1 MQAANTH
8 HTTPSSSS
16 RHKPVIVIVD
26 DNTEILEFL
35 EDDLQEQ
42 YTVRTATSVKKA
54 LPFFDAEMVSL
65 VISDILMPETDGL
78 EFCKMIKTNIELSH
92 IPVIL
97 LTAKDGIPAQ
107 IEGLEQGADAYIEKP
122 FSPEHLQVQI
132 ANLIS
137 NRSRLRSYFSSFP
150 LPTIHSIA
158 NSTADDEFLSKIH
171 QVIMQHLDDP
181 NLDVDMLSSKLYI
194 SKPTLYRKIKS
205 IADMT
210 PGELITVTR
219 LKKSA
224 EYLIEQKYSI
234 MEVSVMVGFNS
245 ASHFGR
251 CFQKQFGISPSRYLS
266 QQTDQSQ
273 Q

>member
-1 MQAANTH
+1 MQAGTN
-8 HTTPSSSS
+8 
-16 RHKPVIVIVD
+16 KPTILIVD

-35 EDDLQEQ
+35 LDDLEEQ
-42 YTVRTATSVKKA
+42 YHVLTASSVKKA
-54 LPFFDAEMVSL
+54 LPYFEQDMVAL

-78 EFCKMIKTNIELSH
+78 TFCNMIKSNLELSH

-97 LTAKDGIPAQ
+97 LTAKNGIPAQ

-122 FSPEHLQVQI
+122 FSPAYLQVQI
-132 ANLIS
+132 ANLLS

-150 LPTIHSIA
+150 LATIHSMA
-158 NSTADDEFLSKIH
+158 HSSADEQFLNKLH
-171 QVIMQHLDDP
+171 QVIIQYLDDP
-181 NLDVDMLSSKLYI
+181 NLDIDLLSAKLFI

-224 EYLIEQKYSI
+224 EYLSEQKYSI
-234 MEVSVMVGFNS
+234 TEISVMVGFNS
-245 ASHFGR
+245 ATHFGR
-251 CFQKQFGISPSRYLS
+251 CFQKQFGMSPSKFLLHK
-266 QQTDQSQ
+266 TGE
-273 Q
+273 

>member
-1 MQAANTH
+1 MQAGTN
-8 HTTPSSSS
+8 
-16 RHKPVIVIVD
+16 KPTVLIVD

-35 EDDLQEQ
+35 LDDLEEQ
-42 YTVRTATSVKKA
+42 YHVLTASSVKKA
-54 LPFFDAEMVSL
+54 LPYFEQEMVAL

-78 EFCKMIKTNIELSH
+78 TFCNMIKSNLELSH

-97 LTAKDGIPAQ
+97 LTAKNGIPAQ

-122 FSPEHLQVQI
+122 FSPAYLQVQI
-132 ANLIS
+132 ANLLS

-150 LPTIHSIA
+150 LATIHSMA
-158 NSTADDEFLSKIH
+158 HSSADEQFLNKLH
-171 QVIMQHLDDP
+171 QVIIQYLDDP
-181 NLDVDMLSSKLYI
+181 NLDIDLLSAKLFI

-224 EYLIEQKYSI
+224 EYLSEQKYSI
-234 MEVSVMVGFNS
+234 TEISVMVGFNS
-245 ASHFGR
+245 ATHFGR
-251 CFQKQFGISPSRYLS
+251 CFQKQFGMSPSKFLLHK
-266 QQTDQSQ
+266 TGE
-273 Q
+273 

>member
-1 MQAANTH
+1 MQATATH
-8 HTTPSSSS
+8 KHT
-16 RHKPVIVIVD
+16 ILIVD

-35 EDDLQEQ
+35 QDDLEEQ
-42 YTVRTATSVKKA
+42 YTILAATSVKKA
-54 LPFFDAEMVSL
+54 LPYFEQEMITL

-78 EFCKMIKTNIELSH
+78 EFCRMIKSNIELSH

-97 LTAKDGIPAQ
+97 LTAKNGVPAK

-132 ANLIS
+132 ANLLS
-137 NRSRLRSYFSSFP
+137 NRHRLRSYFSSFP
-150 LPTIHSIA
+150 LSTIHSMA
-158 NSTADDEFLSKIH
+158 HSSADEQFLNKLH
-171 QVIMQHLDDP
+171 QVIVQHLDDP
-181 NLDVDMLSSKLYI
+181 NLDIDLLSTKLFI

-224 EYLIEQKYSI
+224 EYLAEQKYSI
-234 MEVSVMVGFNS
+234 TEISVMVGFNS
-245 ASHFGR
+245 ATHFGR
-251 CFQKQFGISPSRYLS
+251 CFQKQFGMSPSKFLI
-266 QQTDQSQ
+266 QGQSE
-273 Q
+273 